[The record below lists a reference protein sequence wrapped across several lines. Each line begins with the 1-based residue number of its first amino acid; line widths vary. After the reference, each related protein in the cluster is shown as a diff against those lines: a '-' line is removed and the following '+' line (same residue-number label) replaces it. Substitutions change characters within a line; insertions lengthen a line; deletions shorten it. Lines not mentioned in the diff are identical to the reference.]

1 MIKRI
6 LVPLDPSPYTDKVIE
21 LACKLAKNNK
31 AELTGLVIL
40 DIPGIEKSIG
50 PVPAGALY
58 YAEKLEKKKE
68 TQASERIK
76 ALLEKFVESCK
87 ASGVTCHTAHSQGSP
102 SERIIAESIYYDA
115 IMVGL
120 RTFYHFQADDRPG
133 DSLTEIMNHSIA
145 PVYGVPETFTVPDIP
160 AEKLKVLLAFDGSLP
175 AARAMQRLAQLA
187 NADLMEVMIL
197 TSNENKETAD
207 YYLDNAEAYLRAY
220 NFKNIQKTWITGN
233 IIDAVKKEYLDWAHI
248 VVVGAHSKQGIFDFM
263 LGSLTKF
270 LIKAD
275 KKPVIIGQ

>member
-133 DSLTEIMNHSIA
+133 DSLTEIMNHSIT
-145 PVYGVPETFTVPDIP
+145 PVYGVPETFSVPDIP

-197 TSNENKETAD
+197 TSNANKETAD
-207 YYLDNAEAYLRAY
+207 YYLDNAEAYLRAH
-220 NFKNIQKTWITGN
+220 NFKNIQKTRITGN
-233 IIDAVKKEYLDWAHI
+233 IIDAVEKKYLDWAHV

>member
-21 LACKLAKNNK
+21 LACKLAKNNN

-68 TQASERIK
+68 AEAEKRIS
-76 ALLEKFVESCK
+76 ALLEKFENSCK
-87 ASGVTCHTAHSQGSP
+87 SSGVKCHLAHSQGSP
-102 SERIIAESIYYDA
+102 SERIIAESNYYDA
-115 IMVGL
+115 AMVGL
-120 RTFYHFQADDRPG
+120 RTFYHFQSDDRSG
-133 DSLTEIMNHSIA
+133 DSLSEILNLSIT
-145 PVYGVPETFTVPDIP
+145 PIYGVPKTFTVPDIP

-187 NADLMEVMIL
+187 KADLMDVMIL
-197 TSNENKETAD
+197 TSNEKKETAD
-207 YYLDNAEAYLRAY
+207 YYMNNAEAYLRAH
-220 NFKNIQKTWITGN
+220 NFKNIQKNWITGN
-233 IIDAVKKEYLDWAHI
+233 IIDAVEKEYLDWAHI